1 MPAPGRTNGRQLPAQ
16 ADLGHCRKVT
26 FGPRAERRRVPASKK
41 DPRERGSGGSCCLPG
56 RRATRAAAHRWTA
69 RRPGRGAAS
78 APQRAQEGSGMST
91 NQQTSRDQRASR
103 SWARGGQW
111 QLAGPWWAPLLTG
124 MAWLIIS
131 VIVLRVNTTSVATI
145 GVLMGVIILAAMA
158 NEFLIAAVRQRWQWA
173 HVLLGILFLGG
184 AIWAFVHPFG
194 AFWSLASVI
203 GLLLI
208 LEGGFVLITS
218 IDSRVIN
225 SAWWLGMFA
234 GILMLF
240 VGFWASQQALPA
252 RAVLLII
259 WVGLL
264 ALFRGITEIVLAF
277 ELKSAEPRLTPGR
290 GTA

>member
-1 MPAPGRTNGRQLPAQ
+1 
-16 ADLGHCRKVT
+16 
-26 FGPRAERRRVPASKK
+26 
-41 DPRERGSGGSCCLPG
+41 
-56 RRATRAAAHRWTA
+56 
-69 RRPGRGAAS
+69 
-78 APQRAQEGSGMST
+78 MST
-91 NQQTSRDQRASR
+91 NQETSRDQRASR

-124 MAWLIIS
+124 IAWLIIS

-145 GVLMGVIILAAMA
+145 GVLMGVIFLAAMA

-218 IDSRVIN
+218 IDSRVVN

-264 ALFRGITEIVLAF
+264 ALFRGINEIVLAF

-290 GTA
+290 GAA

>member
-1 MPAPGRTNGRQLPAQ
+1 
-16 ADLGHCRKVT
+16 
-26 FGPRAERRRVPASKK
+26 
-41 DPRERGSGGSCCLPG
+41 
-56 RRATRAAAHRWTA
+56 
-69 RRPGRGAAS
+69 
-78 APQRAQEGSGMST
+78 MST
-91 NQQTSRDQRASR
+91 NQERSRDQGASR

-124 MAWLIIS
+124 IAWLIIS

-145 GVLMGVIILAAMA
+145 GVLMGVIFLAAMA

-173 HVLLGILFLGG
+173 HVLLGIFFLGG

-277 ELKSAEPRLTPGR
+277 ELKSASPG
-290 GTA
+290 